1 VLRGS
6 LAGTTSLHFIVGEP
20 QPKPQVEALTDFI
33 NKFHF
38 LRLECMQGKW
48 QQVLDLSGKYK
59 ATAAAAQ
66 DISQDSLLR
75 LLDTPEHVQHNAPHH
90 RNSGVDELQLQQL
103 LQQQLEAELSYS
115 TFKILALMRLRRH
128 SQASLEFQQLGHLP
142 QQQLAGM
149 ACYDMYD
156 K

>member
-1 VLRGS
+1 
-6 LAGTTSLHFIVGEP
+6 
-20 QPKPQVEALTDFI
+20 
-33 NKFHF
+33 
-38 LRLECMQGKW
+38 MQGKW

-66 DISQDSLLR
+66 DISEDSLLS
-75 LLDTPEHVQHNAPHH
+75 LLETPEHVQHNAAHH
-90 RNSGVDELQLQQL
+90 RNPGVDELQLQQL

-128 SQASLEFQQLGHLP
+128 PQASLEFMQLGHLP

-149 ACYDMYD
+149 VCYDMYD